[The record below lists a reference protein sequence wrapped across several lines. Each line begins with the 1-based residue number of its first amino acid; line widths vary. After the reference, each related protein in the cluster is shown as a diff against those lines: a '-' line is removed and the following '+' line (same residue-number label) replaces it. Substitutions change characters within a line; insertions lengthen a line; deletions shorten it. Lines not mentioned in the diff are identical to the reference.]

1 MDALIAEL
9 SNLLVPAVASAVLAG
24 LKYLGPKVRDKVP
37 NFLWPIAVFGLAR
50 AGTALCE
57 AGKLPCSGNPF
68 DWSPGTVSALAAT
81 GVAVVLHQVAKYAK
95 PQLDKIKEKLAN
107 LIPSV

>member
-1 MDALIAEL
+1 MDAIVSEL
-9 SNLLVPAVASAVLAG
+9 SNLLVPVVASVVLAG
-24 LKYLGPKVRDKVP
+24 LKKLGPAVRDKVP

-68 DWSPGTVSALAAT
+68 DWSPETVSALAAT
-81 GVAVVLHQVAKYAK
+81 GVAVVLHQAVKYAK
-95 PQLDKIKEKLAN
+95 PQIDKVVEKIKS
-107 LIPSV
+107 IGQ